1 MPEDS
6 LNLRVL
12 DRAMV
17 IGLAKAKGFC
27 TSQQLRKYMFA
38 ATDHIGPRVVKGVLR
53 SPAYWSI
60 YHHIGRANMSV
71 IHPSGASF
79 LAWFKNPKE
88 DPRLINGESPIYRS
102 QVKSLRDVMSK
113 DEFRA
118 AVDARKII
126 FSKTSPRDGSAKF
139 KGNPFFSNDPSGG
152 MAGFNEEVG
161 QVAREEASKAVGAML
176 QRTGLKKKTVIRT
189 I

>member
-1 MPEDS
+1 MEPI
-6 LNLRVL
+6 NLRVL

-27 TSQQLRKYMFA
+27 SSQQLRKRLFA

-60 YHHIGRANMSV
+60 YHHIGRKNMGV
-71 IHPSGASF
+71 VTPRKTKM

-102 QVKSLRDVMSK
+102 QVKSLRDVMSPK
-113 DEFRA
+113 EFRA

-126 FSKTSPRDGSAKF
+126 FSKTSPRSGSAEF
-139 KGNPFFSNDPSGG
+139 DGNPFFSNNPGGG
-152 MAGFNEEVG
+152 MAGFDEEVG
-161 QVAREEASKAVGAML
+161 QIAGEEASKEVEAML
-176 QRTGLKKKTVIRT
+176 QRTGLKKKTIVRSI
-189 I
+189 